1 VGGTGGRRAAA
12 RTSYPVGVR
21 LIAALMVVLGLVA
34 PAAAAPPD
42 DLSADPLERAALLAV
57 PSVYE
62 LRVEIEVPALR
73 REDGTRIALPPA
85 ARRIS
90 EGGTAFGVGP
100 GWLATAAHVVSPRP
114 EALAGLAY
122 QRLQILN
129 ERPHGDDVVQDW
141 LRRTGARPV
150 GARVVSVVA
159 TQADAGEGARS
170 SRAYPALD
178 VRPSEAA
185 DLALVRIA
193 ARAAPALEL
202 DEAASTGTPV
212 LTVGFGRGSVLSA
225 HGDGGAELVPA
236 LREGELRRTGSL
248 EEADPPRQ
256 AIAISVPVERGDSG
270 APVVDAAGRV
280 RGVVIQRTRTGG
292 GIAERATELRQLM
305 ERVGVT
311 PAAGL
316 AAEEFRA
323 GMERLWALD
332 PAGAR
337 TAFDATL
344 AIYPDHTLATRER
357 TRAGALEAAGY
368 DLGGDRTRGLLL
380 GVGVLAAVIA
390 AGFGVALLLRPPAP
404 GPGARGR

>member
-1 VGGTGGRRAAA
+1 
-12 RTSYPVGVR
+12 VGVR

-42 DLSADPLERAALLAV
+42 DLSADPLDRAALLAL

-62 LRVEIEVPALR
+62 VRVEIDVPALR
-73 REDGTRIALPPA
+73 RRDGTRIALPPA
-85 ARRIS
+85 ARRVS

-100 GWLATAAHVVSPRP
+100 GWLATAAHVVSPDP
-114 EALAGLAY
+114 EALAALAY
-122 QRLQILN
+122 QRLQIVN
-129 ERPHGDDVVQDW
+129 ERPHGDDDVEAW

-170 SRAYPALD
+170 SRAYPALQ
-178 VRPSEAA
+178 VAPSDRA

-225 HGDGGAELVPA
+225 HGEAGAELVPA
-236 LREGELRRTGSL
+236 LRAGELSRSGSL
-248 EEADPPRQ
+248 EDADPPRQ

-270 APVVDAAGRV
+270 APVVDAEGRV

-311 PAAGL
+311 PAPGE
-316 AAEEFRA
+316 AAEQFRA

-332 PAGAR
+332 PAAAR
-337 TAFDATL
+337 TSFDAAL
-344 AIYPDHTLATRER
+344 AAYPDHTLAARER
-357 TRAGALEAAGY
+357 ARAAALETAGY
-368 DLGGDRTRGLLL
+368 DLGGDRRRGLLL
-380 GVGVLAAVIA
+380 GVGVLAGVIA
-390 AGFGVALLLRPPAP
+390 ACFGAALLLRPAAP
-404 GPGARGR
+404 GAGARGPRAGSPRRRAD